1 MWDTKGRH
9 PGAVTFKHLKD
20 LKRGESKIYPLVSN
34 ESSFLCSLSIK
45 VRSHYLPVFSN
56 LFLKCFYILKC
67 KTTSFPVKC
76 IILQV
81 YTSFLTASKYSNRQR
96 NELKSIQLVCLPN
109 FSPFFLISVLIINT
123 DKMCDYITLFILILS
138 FKTGSLCWTFMTF
151 EEGLSSHQISKWLW
165 RSVSGLVASR
175 LSKHLLIWISA
186 HLLDNEFCV

>member
-67 KTTSFPVKC
+67 KTTSFPVEC

-138 FKTGSLCWTFMTF
+138 FKTGSLAEPLWHLRREWALIKSQSDFGGQLV
-151 EEGLSSHQISKWLW
+151 GLLPPDSQSTC
-165 RSVSGLVASR
+165 
-175 LSKHLLIWISA
+175 LS
-186 HLLDNEFCV
+186 EFQHTC